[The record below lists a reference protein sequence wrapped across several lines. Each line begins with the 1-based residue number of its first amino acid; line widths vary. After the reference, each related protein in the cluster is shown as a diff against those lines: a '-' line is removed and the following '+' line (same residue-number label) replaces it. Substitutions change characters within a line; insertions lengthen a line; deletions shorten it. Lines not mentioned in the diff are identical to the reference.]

1 MDSFH
6 FIRPLW
12 LLALIPFL
20 ALLIILLKKQFQHGH
35 WNRICDSELLPFI
48 LQSNFQQHSKAPVF
62 LTAIG
67 CLIAILAISGP
78 TWEKLPA
85 PVFRNISALVIVL
98 DLSQS
103 MNAQDIKPSR
113 LIRARYKIADILKQ
127 RKDGQ
132 TALIVYANNAY
143 TVTPLTNDIETIAS
157 QLTALNSQ
165 IMPRQGSNAYNAI
178 KKATALLKQTGLN
191 QGDILLVTDGINDSL
206 ITKITPILDPYRLS
220 ILAIGTP
227 SGAPI
232 NMPNGGFLKDPV
244 GTIVIPKLNLTAL
257 AELSHA
263 GQGILQTITADDTD
277 TNALAARF
285 NQHPEK
291 AKNESQDIQLD
302 LWLERGPWLLFLV
315 IPLASLCFRRGIL
328 CWLALFLLP
337 IPKTS
342 HAEALENIWQTP
354 DQQGYQEFNQGQFS
368 QAAEKFNNTDW
379 KFSALYRDGQYS
391 KAIEALSDENS
402 AKAHYNR
409 GNSYTKLGQLPE
421 ALKAYNAALA
431 INPNHT
437 DAHYNK
443 KLIEDALKKQQSP
456 DQDASKNSPPDED
469 SPTHNNDESND
480 TNAPP
485 KDQQDN
491 PSSQSEQDSSAKE
504 NQTPE
509 DNPKK
514 PNDESTHA
522 PEQNPS
528 EEHLDKATE
537 TEDASNKVNEQWLKR
552 IPDDPSGLLKRKFK
566 YQYSQQKN
574 DFETNENW

>member
-6 FIRPLW
+6 FLRPLW

-20 ALLIILLKKQFQHGH
+20 AVLIILLKKQFQHGH
-35 WNRICDSELLPFI
+35 WSRICDPELLPFI
-48 LQSNFQQHSKAPVF
+48 LQSNFQQHSKTPIF

-78 TWEKLPA
+78 TWEKLPT

-143 TVTPLTNDIETIAS
+143 TVTPLTNDIETITS

-206 ITKITPILDPYRLS
+206 ITKITPALDPYRLS
-220 ILAIGTP
+220 ILAIGTQ

-232 NMPNGGFLKDPV
+232 NLPNGGFLKDPV

-263 GQGILQTITADDTD
+263 GHGILQTITADDTD

-315 IPLASLCFRRGIL
+315 IPLASL
-328 CWLALFLLP
+328 
-337 IPKTS
+337 
-342 HAEALENIWQTP
+342 
-354 DQQGYQEFNQGQFS
+354 
-368 QAAEKFNNTDW
+368 
-379 KFSALYRDGQYS
+379 
-391 KAIEALSDENS
+391 
-402 AKAHYNR
+402 
-409 GNSYTKLGQLPE
+409 
-421 ALKAYNAALA
+421 
-431 INPNHT
+431 
-437 DAHYNK
+437 
-443 KLIEDALKKQQSP
+443 
-456 DQDASKNSPPDED
+456 
-469 SPTHNNDESND
+469 
-480 TNAPP
+480 
-485 KDQQDN
+485 
-491 PSSQSEQDSSAKE
+491 
-504 NQTPE
+504 
-509 DNPKK
+509 
-514 PNDESTHA
+514 
-522 PEQNPS
+522 
-528 EEHLDKATE
+528 
-537 TEDASNKVNEQWLKR
+537 
-552 IPDDPSGLLKRKFK
+552 
-566 YQYSQQKN
+566 
-574 DFETNENW
+574 